1 MVRQS
6 LVFMAIMTVCLAAGS
21 AAWAEPTAVK
31 SRIDAVT
38 VYRGQALVTRVVEL
52 PADTG
57 DLQCVVSDLPTAVI
71 GSSLSASAD
80 AGGIAVRSVRFR
92 TRAVAAAASKEVADL
107 DTAMKALRHEVFAN
121 DQGLRLLEVK
131 GAYLDKLEQF
141 VAPTAQTEMT
151 KGVLNPDTLS
161 QMTKLIYDRRSEL
174 MEQRIEQT
182 LKAEE
187 LRDRLALLERQRSE
201 LSKAAERS
209 VNEAVV
215 FLSKEQAGP
224 ATIRLQ
230 YLVGTADWSPAYN
243 IRLTADGKTIRMEYL
258 ADIRQMSGEDW
269 ADVRLTLSTAT
280 PKLNAQSPVLGP
292 LWVGLSSPAPNSSA
306 AGNISFDMYAQTQH
320 GVRVQQQK
328 VMTALIQEATDEFGA
343 GWDLNRLAG
352 ESQQL
357 ELNVNKDL
365 VREGRLTI
373 QAIEE
378 GLAVSYALEG
388 KMSLASRAERQLA
401 QIAVVSL
408 PGELGYEAIPLL
420 TGYVYRGAEVTN
432 SSTLP
437 LLAGPYSAYA
447 EGEFVG
453 TGRLPVIARGQ
464 KFSVGFGVDTQLRC
478 RRELLDKADEIAWGN
493 RVQTFRYRLRLENFK
508 DTPVTVRL
516 MDRIPASK
524 TEDIRVELGSVK
536 PALSTDKVYVRDLK
550 PRGILRWDIALP
562 GSAAG
567 AEAVDLEY
575 TFDMK
580 YAKDKAVGKDKVVG
594 QEVGQVL
601 SEMKA
606 DYAKAAAS
614 AAK

>member
-1 MVRQS
+1 
-6 LVFMAIMTVCLAAGS
+6 MTVCLAAGS
-21 AAWAEPTAVK
+21 AAWAEPTAAK
-31 SRIDAVT
+31 SRLDAVT
-38 VYRGQALVTRVVEL
+38 VYRGQALVTRLVDL

-71 GSSLSASAD
+71 GSSLSVSAD

-107 DTAMKALRHEVFAN
+107 DATMKNLRHEVFAN
-121 DQGLRLLEVK
+121 DQGLKLLDAK

-141 VAPTAQTEMT
+141 AAPTAQTEMT

-161 QMTKLIYDRRSEL
+161 QVTKLLYDRRNEL
-174 MEQRIEQT
+174 MEQRIERT

-201 LSKAAERS
+201 LSRAAERS
-209 VNEAVV
+209 VNEAVI

-243 IRLTADGKTIRMEYL
+243 IRLAADGKTIRLEYL

-269 ADVRLTLSTAT
+269 TDVRLTLSTAT

-292 LWVGLSSPAPNSSA
+292 LWVGLSKPAPDASA
-306 AGNISFDMYAQTQH
+306 AGNVSFDKYAAAQQ
-320 GVRVQQQK
+320 GVRMEQQK
-328 VMTALIQEATDEFGA
+328 VLTALTHETTDDFGA
-343 GWDLNRLAG
+343 GWELNRLAA
-352 ESQQL
+352 ESQRL
-357 ELNVNKDL
+357 ELNVNKDV
-365 VREGRLTI
+365 VRDGRLAI

-401 QIAVVSL
+401 QIADVNL
-408 PGELGYEAIPLL
+408 PGEIGYEAIPLL
-420 TGYVYRGAEVTN
+420 TGYIYRGAEVTN

-437 LLAGPYSAYA
+437 LLAGPYSAYT
-447 EGEFVG
+447 EREFVG
-453 TGRLPVIARGQ
+453 TGRIPVIAQGQ
-464 KFSVGFGVDTQLRC
+464 KFNVGFGVDTQLRC
-478 RRELLDKADEIAWGN
+478 RRELLDKADEISWGN
-493 RVQTFRYRLRLENFK
+493 RVQTFHYRLRLENFK
-508 DTPVTVRL
+508 KTPVTVRL

-524 TEDIRVELGSVK
+524 TEDIRIELGSVK
-536 PALSTDKVYVRDLK
+536 PAISTDKVYVRDLK

-567 AEAVDLEY
+567 AEAVDVEY

-580 YAKDKAVGKDKVVG
+580 YAKDKAVEKDKIVG
-594 QEVGQVL
+594 EAAQML
-601 SEMKA
+601 PEMKA
-606 DYAKAAAS
+606 DYAKAASMS
-614 AAK
+614 AH

>member
-1 MVRQS
+1 MVRQG
-6 LVFMAIMTVCLAAGS
+6 LGFMAIMTVCLAAGS
-21 AAWAEPTAVK
+21 AAWAEPTAAK
-31 SRIDAVT
+31 SRLDAVT
-38 VYRGQALVTRVVEL
+38 VYRGQALVTRLVDL

-71 GSSLSASAD
+71 GSSLSVSAD

-107 DTAMKALRHEVFAN
+107 DATMKNLRHEVFAN
-121 DQGLRLLEVK
+121 DQGLKLLDAK

-141 VAPTAQTEMT
+141 AAPTAQTEMT

-161 QMTKLIYDRRSEL
+161 QVTKLLYDRRNEL
-174 MEQRIEQT
+174 MEQRIERT

-201 LSKAAERS
+201 LSRAAERS
-209 VNEAVV
+209 VNEAVI

-243 IRLTADGKTIRMEYL
+243 IRLAADGKTIRLEYL

-269 ADVRLTLSTAT
+269 TDVRLTLSTAT

-292 LWVGLSSPAPNSSA
+292 LWVGLSKPAPDASA
-306 AGNISFDMYAQTQH
+306 AGNVSFDKYAAAQQ
-320 GVRVQQQK
+320 GVRMEQQK
-328 VMTALIQEATDEFGA
+328 VLTALTHETTDDFGA
-343 GWDLNRLAG
+343 GWELNRLAA
-352 ESQQL
+352 ESQRL
-357 ELNVNKDL
+357 ELNVNKDV
-365 VREGRLTI
+365 VRDGRLAI

-401 QIAVVSL
+401 QIADVNL
-408 PGELGYEAIPLL
+408 PGEIGYEAIPLL
-420 TGYVYRGAEVTN
+420 TGYIYRGAEVTN

-437 LLAGPYSAYA
+437 LLAGPYSAYT
-447 EGEFVG
+447 EREFVG
-453 TGRLPVIARGQ
+453 TGRIPVIAQGQ
-464 KFSVGFGVDTQLRC
+464 KFNVGFGVDTQLRC
-478 RRELLDKADEIAWGN
+478 RRELLDKADEISWGN
-493 RVQTFRYRLRLENFK
+493 RVQTFHYRLRLENFK
-508 DTPVTVRL
+508 KTPVTVRL

-524 TEDIRVELGSVK
+524 TEDIRIELGSVK
-536 PALSTDKVYVRDLK
+536 PAISTDKVYVRDLK

-567 AEAVDLEY
+567 AEAVDVEY

-580 YAKDKAVGKDKVVG
+580 YAKDKAVEKDKIVG
-594 QEVGQVL
+594 EAAQML
-601 SEMKA
+601 PEMKA
-606 DYAKAAAS
+606 DYAKAASMS
-614 AAK
+614 AH